1 MKRVVSYLL
10 IVSMLFSLVGT
21 GVCNVAKEEAKAASS
36 YTVTEEDFTYCYITF
51 NDSEEEYI
59 GISSYIGNDTDVVI
73 PDKIEGCTVISIEQ
87 SAFEGCDKIKSIV
100 LPDSITTIEEWA
112 FYGCSSL
119 QKINIPEGV
128 VGIGAHAF
136 RNCKELKEIHLPD
149 SIQYID
155 EEAFLSTGLLQI
167 DIPEGVEKI
176 DCDAFANTKISE
188 VIFKR
193 PDVLIADC
201 AFRCY
206 GEEGYTTNIKVIGIK
221 DSSAEVFA
229 RHVSAVFESIDGK
242 YKKDYGIQNYCYD
255 TAVANYEATIEFLD
269 EYYIQKYPN
278 LALEPL
284 YGGEK
289 EHKMFRE
296 IAENIVAKDIK
307 HTEPETLYNWMN
319 ENILLN
325 GQYGYPLDVYN
336 FKSADCY
343 GNATLLCELLRS
355 IDIPA
360 VVVTGYT
367 GNTVSVLTEKML
379 EDEEVTKHAW
389 VLTYYEGTWQL
400 LDSAM
405 DRMINDKQE
414 ICKWYY
420 TNDIDDGLAIYSD
433 LFNPNVNDGSP
444 CFKDGEF
451 FIYSEG
457 CLLGRN
463 TGYSEVI
470 DPEWVFR
477 VWEDFNL
484 SGSGARYV
492 DDNSEIKME
501 FNKGGWINNGGGV
514 RYFKNNMSV
523 LCHYVM
529 DIDGVTYAI
538 GQNGEMFDISSLNG
552 NYRIKYGYPIID
564 VGTTFQPQPA
574 IIGEIETI
582 EWSSSNSNV
591 ITIDENGVFTAVG
604 TGCAY
609 VDCDVVTT
617 EGSRRHF
624 MLEIGVDNF
633 ITELSIPK
641 NMTMKVGEKN
651 KLKPTT
657 NNTSMMFGHF
667 SWESSN
673 EEVATVDINGN
684 VTAHKKGTAI
694 ITVVYGDGS
703 GIKDTCKVTVG
714 KETSE
719 SDKVVETKKPVV
731 SQKPAK
737 TQAPTKTQAP
747 EIITKKP
754 EVTVT
759 PEILETMKPTL
770 TPVTLHPT
778 KVPEFEKK
786 SKPQRVD
793 TEKIINKQE
802 FQQCY
807 FKDIDRT
814 ESNSVE
820 IIVNEGIVLTKDMFT
835 KAKEKKKDIE
845 IGVCDADGNLKYSW
859 HFEGN
864 SIKNADVDM
873 DITITVDDSRQTEIN
888 EVCQV
893 KENAVYMSF
902 SHHGNLPS
910 PARIKMYVGDKY
922 KDGEGVYLY
931 YYDEEKKQVLLV
943 EGKELIVAN
952 GYVEYTI
959 THCSIYFLYDEMIE
973 NVKLE
978 NKESILSNEEGVA
991 EEKNNTSTGSDEK
1004 ENNVIGIVVVV
1015 CIAIIIIGTVICIR
1029 IKWRKNLR

>member
-1 MKRVVSYLL
+1 MKKWIFAFFLVISAVVNC
-10 IVSMLFSLVGT
+10 VFVP
-21 GVCNVAKEEAKAASS
+21 GVVMAQESVIQDGEIGLGLTYSKEWSGGN
-36 YTVTEEDFTYCYITF
+36 T
-51 NDSEEEYI
+51 SEEGHIVIEGYT
-59 GISSYIGNDTDVVI
+59 GNDPDVVI
-73 PDKIEGCTVISIEQ
+73 PDKIEGWTVLRIEN
-87 SAFEGCDKIKSIV
+87 SAFLNCETIESIV
-100 LPDSITTIEEWA
+100 LPDSITTIGESA
-112 FYGCSSL
+112 FAGCTSL
-119 QKINIPEGV
+119 QKVDISESVKEISES
-128 VGIGAHAF
+128 AF
-136 RNCKELKEIHLPD
+136 RDCKGLKEISLPD
-149 SIQYID
+149 GIQYIGRS
-155 EEAFLSTGLLQI
+155 AFSGAGLSQI

-176 DCDAFANTKISE
+176 DCGAFANTQISE

-694 ITVVYGDGS
+694 ITVTYDDGTGLKSSCVVSVKESNIVSFNGNGGTVGTTKRTVSNGTAIGTLPTPKRTGYTFTGWYTAKTGGSKVYSTTIVTKNMTLYAQWKIKIYTINFNGNGGTVGVAKKWVDHGNVMKFMPTPKRTGYKFTGWYTSAS
-703 GIKDTCKVTVG
+703 GGNKVYSTTKVTRNVILYAHWVKVHTVTFNANGGTVG
-714 KETSE
+714 VEKKWVTNGDKMNFMPTPKKTGYKFTGWYTSA
-719 SDKVVETKKPVV
+719 SGGSKVYSNTKVSKNMTLYAHWVKVHTVTFNANGGTVGVAKKWVVNGQKMNFMPTPKRTGYTFTGWYTAKSGGTKVYTTRVVKSNMTVYAHWTKK
-731 SQKPAK
+731 
-737 TQAPTKTQAP
+737 
-747 EIITKKP
+747 
-754 EVTVT
+754 
-759 PEILETMKPTL
+759 
-770 TPVTLHPT
+770 
-778 KVPEFEKK
+778 
-786 SKPQRVD
+786 
-793 TEKIINKQE
+793 
-802 FQQCY
+802 
-807 FKDIDRT
+807 
-814 ESNSVE
+814 
-820 IIVNEGIVLTKDMFT
+820 
-835 KAKEKKKDIE
+835 
-845 IGVCDADGNLKYSW
+845 
-859 HFEGN
+859 
-864 SIKNADVDM
+864 
-873 DITITVDDSRQTEIN
+873 
-888 EVCQV
+888 
-893 KENAVYMSF
+893 
-902 SHHGNLPS
+902 
-910 PARIKMYVGDKY
+910 
-922 KDGEGVYLY
+922 
-931 YYDEEKKQVLLV
+931 
-943 EGKELIVAN
+943 
-952 GYVEYTI
+952 
-959 THCSIYFLYDEMIE
+959 
-973 NVKLE
+973 
-978 NKESILSNEEGVA
+978 
-991 EEKNNTSTGSDEK
+991 
-1004 ENNVIGIVVVV
+1004 
-1015 CIAIIIIGTVICIR
+1015 
-1029 IKWRKNLR
+1029 